1 LLDRPGGR
9 FILGKIATLYVR
21 RMTGDT
27 IELTYRYGL
36 WTHRV
41 GANFFPDAPTFYTF
55 LDFEAWKGQAD
66 AYVSQAEDFYLYEYT
81 PKQGDVIIDIG
92 AGRGEDTLA
101 FSRGVGPL
109 GRVIAVEAHPL
120 SFVILKSF
128 CRLNE
133 LTNVTALEVALMDK
147 TGTVH
152 VVESASSWKESAVEH
167 NEGPLGG
174 PVRASTLDEVC
185 AEQGIGEIAF
195 LKINIEGAERY
206 ALLGTERVLPRVRHI
221 CVACHDFRAEQ
232 GHGEQ
237 FRTRSFVERF
247 LVEHGFTLS
256 FRPADPRD
264 YIRDHV
270 YGSRNA

>member
-1 LLDRPGGR
+1 
-9 FILGKIATLYVR
+9 
-21 RMTGDT
+21 MTGDT